1 MTNGRRVAISVV
13 LAAAALGLSVFTLTA
28 WQAVSVR
35 QVEPNGA
42 LQEFD
47 AIRARMKGMPLV
59 HRDESGRFER
69 RVTAAGDATASTL
82 HVLAYHV
89 TGRQLVRADVPF
101 WFFKVKGPAVQ
112 YALRGTDFDLAALNL
127 TPGELQAVGPCVV
140 IDEVRPNGDRLVAWT
155 D

>member
-1 MTNGRRVAISVV
+1 MTLGRRVAISV
-13 LAAAALGLSVFTLTA
+13 LAVAALGLSAFGLMA
-28 WQAVSVR
+28 WQAVSV
-35 QVEPNGA
+35 QQIDPNGA
-42 LQEFD
+42 LQEFE
-47 AIRARMKGMPLV
+47 AVRARIKGAPLV
-59 HRDESGRFER
+59 RRDESGRFER

-101 WFFKVKGPAVQ
+101 WFFKAKGPAVQ

-140 IDEVRPNGDRLVAWT
+140 IDEKRSNGDRLVAWT